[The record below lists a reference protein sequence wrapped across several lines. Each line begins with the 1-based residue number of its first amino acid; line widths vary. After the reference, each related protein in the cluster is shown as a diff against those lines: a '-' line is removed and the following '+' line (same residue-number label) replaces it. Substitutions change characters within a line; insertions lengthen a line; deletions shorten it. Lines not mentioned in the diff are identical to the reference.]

1 MLVSGR
7 SGIGCGGCQH
17 ANMGMGCL
25 GCPHNHSVNG
35 LGDTIDVPMPAYDP
49 TIDPGMSANI
59 PPVGTVDTTIATGGG
74 SGFNWGGLT
83 TSLTN
88 FGSQLFRA
96 FGPQPNLIP
105 GTNVVYNPQT
115 GAYVPAT
122 GLSITPMFGSVGGL
136 SLTTIAI
143 LGIVGLAIF
152 SRK

>member
-7 SGIGCGGCQH
+7 SGIGCGGCQQ

-25 GCPHNHSVNG
+25 ACPHNASING
-35 LGDTIDVPMPAYDP
+35 LGDGVDIPMPATD
-49 TIDPGMSANI
+49 IVAGDQI
-59 PPVGTVDTTIATGGG
+59 PPIGTVDTTIATGGG
-74 SGFNWGGLT
+74 GFNWGGLT

-88 FGSQLFRA
+88 FGAQLFRA

-105 GTNVVYNPQT
+105 GTNVVYNPQS
-115 GAYVPAT
+115 GQYVPAT